1 MEKILKGLK
10 QYGTT
15 LILVIMI
22 AFFAAANPNFRTADN
37 LITVLRQ
44 VSMLGILSVGLTFVF
59 LLGDID
65 LSVGVMMGLS
75 ATTSALFMTSLGLP
89 VIVSWLLA
97 IMLCTVVGAVNGIIV
112 TTTRMPALI
121 ATLGTQNIIYGINY
135 MLCGGLA
142 VYGIPESA
150 KFLGQYKLFGF
161 FPVPV
166 LVMII
171 VFLLGSFILRRT
183 YYGRYF
189 YAVGGNAE
197 ATRLSGINI
206 NKVKILAY
214 SLCGFCAGIAGAIN
228 MSRANSGQP
237 SAGHGFEMDVIT
249 ACVVGGIS
257 AGGGGGKMSGVISG
271 VLIIGVLSNGMTIIG
286 INDYWQM
293 VAKGMVLV
301 LAVGLD
307 YYQKT
312 KGRKAKL
319 ADAV

>member
-1 MEKILKGLK
+1 MKKILKGLK

-15 LILVIMI
+15 LILLVMI
-22 AFFAAANPNFRTADN
+22 AFFAAVNPNFRTADN

-89 VIVSWLLA
+89 VVASWLLA
-97 IMLCTVVGAVNGIIV
+97 ILLCTLVGAVNGIIV

-142 VYGIPESA
+142 VYGIPASA
-150 KFLGQYKLFGF
+150 RFLGQDKLFGF

-171 VFLLGSFILRRT
+171 VFLLGSFILRKT

-197 ATRLSGINI
+197 ATRLSGIDI

-293 VAKGMVLV
+293 VAKGLVLV

-312 KGRKAKL
+312 KVKKAKL
-319 ADAV
+319 TDTV

>member
-319 ADAV
+319 TDAV

>member
-1 MEKILKGLK
+1 MEKLIKILK

-15 LILVIMI
+15 MILLVMI
-22 AFFAAANPNFRTADN
+22 VFFAAISANFRTMDN
-37 LITVLRQ
+37 LVTILRQ

-75 ATTSALFMTSLGLP
+75 ATTSALFMTALGLP

-97 IMLCTVVGAVNGIIV
+97 VLLCTIVGAINGIIV

-135 MLCGGLA
+135 MICGGLA
-142 VYGIPESA
+142 VYGIPEAA
-150 KFLGQYKLFGF
+150 KFLGQDKLFGF

-171 VFLLGSFILRRT
+171 VFLLGSFVLKKT

-206 NKVKILAY
+206 DKVKILAY

-257 AGGGGGKMSGVISG
+257 AGGGDGKMSGVISG
-271 VLIIGVLSNGMTIIG
+271 VLIIGVLSNGMTIVG

-293 VAKGMVLV
+293 VAKGLVLV

-312 KGRKAKL
+312 KVKKAKL
-319 ADAV
+319 VSSN

>member
-1 MEKILKGLK
+1 MEKLIKILK

-15 LILVIMI
+15 MILLVMI
-22 AFFAAANPNFRTADN
+22 VFFAAISENFRTMDN
-37 LITVLRQ
+37 LVTILRQ

-75 ATTSALFMTSLGLP
+75 ATTSALFMTALGLP

-97 IMLCTVVGAVNGIIV
+97 VLLCTIVGAINGIIV

-135 MLCGGLA
+135 MICGGLA
-142 VYGIPESA
+142 VYGIPEAA
-150 KFLGQYKLFGF
+150 KFLGQDKLFGF

-171 VFLLGSFILRRT
+171 VFLLGSFVLKKT

-206 NKVKILAY
+206 DKVKILAY

-257 AGGGGGKMSGVISG
+257 AGGGDGKMSGVISG
-271 VLIIGVLSNGMTIIG
+271 VLIIGVLSNGMTIVG

-293 VAKGMVLV
+293 VAKGLVLV

-312 KGRKAKL
+312 KVKKAKL
-319 ADAV
+319 VSSN